1 MNGRLP
7 VVSLAVVLA
16 AVLPP
21 PHAASEV
28 DPCAADRY
36 EACSS
41 FQASVSLGQHER
53 IIDNHVAGFTRSE
66 GSWTISVRYLPDT
79 QCAKVD
85 ILLDAGPVD
94 VPLEYRESLA
104 DGVGEIR
111 DAGTF
116 MHKIDGVETAL
127 GILSSNCRVPK
138 SEEAEPDTAEGG
150 DDALDEEE
158 RERLALEEERE
169 RLALERERE
178 QLVLAG
184 EQERLALERERGD
197 LQRDLEAARERQR
210 LAQARA
216 RRLAAEERERE
227 RLAQLQAE
235 FERQQ
240 EELDRLLSQP
250 EPVPDRD
257 ARDNAS
263 EGNALGSLL
272 TGLGIGAL
280 VGAVATGDAEALG
293 AASDLFDNAAR
304 IHSFSGDTY
313 AAGGA
318 DCEAIGERLARDL
331 DRASASAGM
340 CGMAR
345 GMAQA
350 LSRARNDRA
359 AMNCASS
366 QELADMD
373 RSIREAQATAQA
385 SCGSN

>member
-7 VVSLAVVLA
+7 VVSLTLVLA
-16 AVLPP
+16 AGLLPS
-21 PHAASEV
+21 HAASEV
-28 DPCAADRY
+28 DPCPADRY

-41 FQASVSLGQHER
+41 FQASVSIGQHER

-66 GSWTISVRYLPDT
+66 GSWTISVRYQPET
-79 QCAKVD
+79 RCAKID

-94 VPLEYRESLA
+94 MPLEYRESLA
-104 DGVGEIR
+104 GGVGEIR

-116 MHKIDGVETAL
+116 MHRIDGVETAL

-138 SEEAEPDTAEGG
+138 SEGAEPDTAEGG

-178 QLVLAG
+178 QLVLAE

-197 LQRDLEAARERQR
+197 LELDLKAARERRR
-210 LAQARA
+210 LAQERA

-227 RLAQLQAE
+227 RLAQQQEL
-235 FERQQ
+235 ERQQ
-240 EELDRLLSQP
+240 AELDRLLSQP
-250 EPVPDRD
+250 APEREEP
-257 ARDNAS
+257 DNAS
-263 EGNALGSLL
+263 EGDALGSLL

-280 VGAVATGDAEALG
+280 VGAVATGNAEAFD
-293 AASDLFDNAAR
+293 AAGDLFDNAAR

-318 DCEAIGERLARDL
+318 GCEAIGERLARDL
-331 DRASASAGM
+331 DGARAGAGM

-345 GMAQA
+345 GMARA
-350 LSRARNDRA
+350 LTRARSDLA

-366 QELADMD
+366 SELADMD
-373 RSIREAQATAQA
+373 RSIREAQATVRA
-385 SCGSN
+385 SC